1 MLLIMG
7 PVTTIYEE
15 FGIEVVVWLEIIEA
29 FDEVFDEIEL
39 FVGGIARVEE
49 LEILEMFVIE
59 LFEAVVGFD
68 WVPFEILLDKFV
80 LTLLLSDFEMLT
92 DVLVLL
98 EIDIVE
104 VFAGAEEF
112 ELFKTLDELDWLDGV
127 ETFKLLL
134 FEVVDG
140 VDELELFK
148 DADWFEVNTGWDIV
162 DLMEMLD
169 ELVELIGAYLG
180 GILF

>member
-1 MLLIMG
+1 
-7 PVTTIYEE
+7 
-15 FGIEVVVWLEIIEA
+15 
-29 FDEVFDEIEL
+29 
-39 FVGGIARVEE
+39 
-49 LEILEMFVIE
+49 
-59 LFEAVVGFD
+59 
-68 WVPFEILLDKFV
+68 
-80 LTLLLSDFEMLT
+80 
-92 DVLVLL
+92 LL

>member
-1 MLLIMG
+1 
-7 PVTTIYEE
+7 
-15 FGIEVVVWLEIIEA
+15 LEIIEA

-112 ELFKTLDELDWLDGV
+112 ELFKTLDELD
-127 ETFKLLL
+127 
-134 FEVVDG
+134 
-140 VDELELFK
+140 
-148 DADWFEVNTGWDIV
+148 
-162 DLMEMLD
+162 
-169 ELVELIGAYLG
+169 
-180 GILF
+180 